1 LLTPATWAEEGAG
14 VITERDDVESHALA
28 VRGWSLCS
36 ISSHSGR
43 DRKAI
48 RRYVARTP
56 RRRHKRAPTCLEPRR
71 GSIEARFADDPHLE
85 ATALIRELVD
95 ARPRGSYPTLVRDC
109 GGCSCGRCLSSADT
123 TAASK

>member
-36 ISSHSGR
+36 ISRHSGR

-95 ARPRGSYPTLVRDC
+95 AGFEGPIRRWC
-109 GGCSCGRCLSSADT
+109 A
-123 TAASK
+123 TAAAAAAAGVCRLPTPPRST